1 MSITRFAIRARLCVP
16 VAVGV
21 IGLIVGGCS
30 GGTKEAVAK
39 PTTTA
44 TRAPVTTVPTTTT
57 ILPPTSTT
65 TSPVSA
71 LGQPCSNGAI
81 AVSDTG
87 GGGAL
92 GHEDQV
98 IVFTNK
104 GQSTCTLS
112 GYPGVAGLDA
122 NGNQVVQ
129 AQRTVSGY
137 LGGLQVGANPPSVSL
152 APGDTASAIV
162 EGTDDPVGT
171 ATTCPYYSALL
182 VTPPNLTKSAR
193 VTVTGLGSN
202 PSGLAGCSPIE
213 VHPVASG
220 SGGGAS

>member
-1 MSITRFAIRARLCVP
+1 MTKPAIRPRLCIP
-16 VAVGV
+16 AAIGV
-21 IGLIVGGCS
+21 IGLIAAGCS
-30 GGTKEAVAK
+30 SGTKEPAAS
-39 PTTTA
+39 PTTTT
-44 TRAPVTTVPTTTT
+44 TRAPVTTVSTTTLPPISTTTT
-57 ILPPTSTT
+57 T
-65 TSPVSA
+65 VEA
-71 LGQPCSNGAI
+71 AGQPCSNGAI

-122 NGNQVVQ
+122 NGNQVAQ
-129 AQRTVSGY
+129 AQRTISGY
-137 LGGLQVGANPPSVSL
+137 LGGLPMGASPPNVSL
-152 APGDTASAIV
+152 APGNTASAIV

-182 VTPPNLTKSAR
+182 VTPPNLTESTR
-193 VTVTGLGSN
+193 VTVAGLGSN

-213 VHPVASG
+213 VHPVVPG

>member
-1 MSITRFAIRARLCVP
+1 MASP
-16 VAVGV
+16 
-21 IGLIVGGCS
+21 
-30 GGTKEAVAK
+30 K
-39 PTTTA
+39 TTTT
-44 TRAPVTTVPTTTT
+44 TRAPVTAVSTTT
-57 ILPPTSTT
+57 LPPTSTT
-65 TSPVSA
+65 TTTVSA
-71 LGQPCSNGAI
+71 AGQPCSNGAI

-122 NGNQVVQ
+122 GGNQVVQ
-129 AQRTVSGY
+129 AQRMISGY
-137 LGGLQVGANPPSVSL
+137 FGGLQAGATPPNVSL
-152 APGDTASAIV
+152 EPGATASAIV

-182 VTPPNLTKSAR
+182 VTPPNLTESAR
-193 VTVTGLGSN
+193 VTVVGLGSN

-213 VHPVASG
+213 VHPVVPG

>member
-1 MSITRFAIRARLCVP
+1 MTKHAVCPRWCAPAAIS
-16 VAVGV
+16 V
-21 IGLIVGGCS
+21 IGLIAAGCS
-30 GGTKEAVAK
+30 GGTKAPVAS
-39 PTTTA
+39 PTTPT
-44 TRAPVTTVPTTTT
+44 TLAPVTTVATTTV
-57 ILPPTSTT
+57 PPTSTT
-65 TSPVSA
+65 TTTTESA
-71 LGQPCSNGAI
+71 VGRPCSNGEI
-81 AVSDTG
+81 SVSDTG

-104 GQSTCTLS
+104 SQSTCSLS

-129 AQRTVSGY
+129 AKRTVSGY
-137 LGGLQVGANPPSVSL
+137 LGGLQVGANPPNVSL
-152 APGDTASAIV
+152 APGGTGSAIV

-171 ATTCPYYSALL
+171 ATSCPYYPALL
-182 VTPPNLTKSAR
+182 VTPPNLTDSVR

-213 VHPVASG
+213 VHPVVPG
-220 SGGGAS
+220 SGGGAY